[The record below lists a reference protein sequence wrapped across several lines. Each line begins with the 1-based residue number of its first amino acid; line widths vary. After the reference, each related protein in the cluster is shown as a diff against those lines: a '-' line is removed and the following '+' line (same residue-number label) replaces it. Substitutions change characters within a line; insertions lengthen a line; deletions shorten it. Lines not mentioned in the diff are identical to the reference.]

1 LRIRDILGNREN
13 VVKVSLSDGELAV
26 LDERCGG
33 VPRAV
38 FVRRLLQGLASEPDI
53 ATRTEALGLLT
64 ELARE
69 RRTQAVI
76 ALAKELREGSEHDAM
91 RWVLEAQ

>member
-1 LRIRDILGNREN
+1 MSNREN

-26 LDERCGG
+26 LDERRGE

-38 FVRRLLQGLASEPDI
+38 FLRRLLLGPVSVPDI
-53 ATRTEALGLLT
+53 ATRTEALGLLS

-76 ALAKELREGSEHDAM
+76 ALAKELREGGEHDAL
-91 RWVLEAQ
+91 RWVLEAP